1 MTIPKLLFKLR
12 KEKQWTQQQLADR
25 LFVSRQTYVAW
36 EKGYS
41 EITLAKFLLLS
52 SIYEHDIIAI
62 VLELDPGGSCYIKS
76 R

>member
-12 KEKQWTQQQLADR
+12 KEKQLTQQQLADR

-41 EITLAKFLLLS
+41 EITLVKFLLLP
-52 SIYEHDIIAI
+52 SIYEYDIVAL
-62 VLELDPGGSCYIKS
+62 VLELELTEAAT
-76 R
+76 